1 MIECLTNEFEE
12 DGSADLWNFM
22 RRVVAEVFDQNVFRM
37 ATTLSNDILSVA
49 LCARE
54 VLDLGLPPTL
64 DARACLAAVR
74 SLPALEWPSDLKNLH
89 TEIDAIMM
97 ELKGEELEVVSG
109 GTVAGA
115 ATGDDVGRR
124 TSEVESLASV
134 ASEVLGAQGGLPGS
148 TSCQP
153 EFGEALPEVW
163 DPLQEV
169 LPELNAAEAAAA
181 LRAHGGSVREAL
193 AALLQPGAGA
203 QGAQLSKL

>member
-1 MIECLTNEFEE
+1 
-12 DGSADLWNFM
+12 
-22 RRVVAEVFDQNVFRM
+22 M

-64 DARACLAAVR
+64 DVRACLAAVR
-74 SLPALEWPSDLKNLH
+74 SLPVLEWPSDLENFA

-97 ELKGEELEVVSG
+97 ELKGEELEVVSA

-134 ASEVLGAQGGLPGS
+134 ASEVLGEELLEEQDPLEEV
-148 TSCQP
+148 P
-153 EFGEALPEVW
+153 EEPERKAKYPRVDPPEVE
-163 DPLQEV
+163 D
-169 LPELNAAEAAAA
+169 
-181 LRAHGGSVREAL
+181 
-193 AALLQPGAGA
+193 QPGQAIREDTPGYI
-203 QGAQLSKL
+203 SKAFPKLFPCGTGDYHGDHGDLARTLRFEEWS

>member
-1 MIECLTNEFEE
+1 MEWNEEAADAWNDPDVVIGVVRETDHEDGQALPVSQQCFQSWMEHARSEALAGDFGYPIGRRVMEFLTNEFEVEE
-12 DGSADLWNFM
+12 DSSADLWNLM
-22 RRVVAEVFDQNVFRM
+22 RRSVAEVFEKDVFRM

-74 SLPALEWPSDLKNLH
+74 SLPALEWPSDLESLH
-89 TEIDAIMM
+89 TEIDAITM
-97 ELKGEELEVVSG
+97 EIKGEELEVVSA

-134 ASEVLGAQGGLPGS
+134 ASEVLG
-148 TSCQP
+148 
-153 EFGEALPEVW
+153 E
-163 DPLQEV
+163 
-169 LPELNAAEAAAA
+169 EL
-181 LRAHGGSVREAL
+181 L
-193 AALLQPGAGA
+193 
-203 QGAQLSKL
+203 